1 MAQNF
6 ELVVS
11 DQFFSVVLGAYKW
24 FKIQR
29 HLPSCGVN
37 VTSESGISII
47 SLTLANGAIQKHLNK
62 TFKAAAIM
70 LPSQILN
77 IGRVSF

>member
-1 MAQNF
+1 MLGLIF
-6 ELVVS
+6 YFPTLGLYEVS
-11 DQFFSVVLGAYKW
+11 TT
-24 FKIQR
+24 I
-29 HLPSCGVN
+29 
-37 VTSESGISII
+37 
-47 SLTLANGAIQKHLNK
+47 LTLANGAIQKHLNK